1 MSILSK
7 IKSLFT
13 YVDIKPLI
21 YDEHLRQAYCS
32 TSVTG
37 GTIKG
42 KNVVVTGAT
51 SGIGYAT
58 AQRFLSEGC
67 NVILTGRN
75 ENKLK
80 EAVGSLTYDNS
91 SQVSYIVMDQLN
103 PSSVKN
109 GVVQAFTISPIDL
122 WVNCAGIFKKTDRS
136 RKFRG
141 ITADT
146 FFEVVNTNL
155 KSTV

>member
-7 IKSLFT
+7 IKALLT

-21 YDEHLRQAYCS
+21 YNEHLRQAYS
-32 TSVTG
+32 SISVTG
-37 GTIKG
+37 GTMKG

-58 AQRFLSEGC
+58 VQRFLSEGC

-80 EAVGSLTYDNS
+80 EAVESLTCNKS
-91 SQVSYIVMDQLN
+91 NQVCYIVMDQLN
-103 PSSVKN
+103 SSSVKD
-109 GVVQAFTISPIDL
+109 GVEKAFTISPIDL
-122 WVNCAGIFKKTDRS
+122 WVNCAGIFLKTDRS
-136 RKFRG
+136 
-141 ITADT
+141 
-146 FFEVVNTNL
+146 
-155 KSTV
+155 S

>member
-1 MSILSK
+1 MSVLSK

-21 YDEHLRQAYCS
+21 YDEHLRQAYSS

-37 GTIKG
+37 GTIIG
-42 KNVVVTGAT
+42 KNVVVTGAA

-80 EAVGSLTYDNS
+80 EAVESLTCNKS
-91 SQVSYIVMDQLN
+91 NQVRYIVMDQLN
-103 PSSVKN
+103 PSSVKD
-109 GVVQAFTISPIDL
+109 GVEKAFTISPIDL
-122 WVNCAGIFKKTDRS
+122 WVNCAGILLKTDKS

-146 FFEVVNTNL
+146 FL
-155 KSTV
+155 R

>member
-21 YDEHLRQAYCS
+21 YDEHLRQAYSS

-37 GTIKG
+37 GTMIG

-80 EAVGSLTYDNS
+80 DAVGSLTYDNS

-109 GVVQAFTISPIDL
+109 GGKQSL
-122 WVNCAGIFKKTDRS
+122 
-136 RKFRG
+136 
-141 ITADT
+141 
-146 FFEVVNTNL
+146 
-155 KSTV
+155 